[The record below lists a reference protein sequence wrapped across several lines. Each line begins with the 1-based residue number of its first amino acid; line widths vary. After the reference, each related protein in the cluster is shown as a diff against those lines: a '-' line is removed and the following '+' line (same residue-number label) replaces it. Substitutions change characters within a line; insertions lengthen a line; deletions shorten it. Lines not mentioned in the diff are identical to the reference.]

1 MRAMLAMSLLLILTG
16 CATADFQP
24 YVGSNNLHEGQGG
37 TKLVV
42 DGVDFWANGSPPFKY
57 KIVGVITSQIGQ
69 GVGDEALIRDSVA
82 SKVKAVGGDAAIQM
96 SDSSSSNGIFQASP
110 TMFLAIGQKTM
121 SFEVIK
127 YIRSGQPTASN

>member
-1 MRAMLAMSLLLILTG
+1 MRAMLAIALLLILAG

-24 YVGSNNLHEGQGG
+24 YVGRNNLHEGQGG

-42 DGVDFWANGSPPFKY
+42 DGVDFWANGSPPLKY

-69 GVGDEALIRDSVA
+69 GAGDEDLIRDSVA
-82 SKVKAVGGDAAIQM
+82 SKVKEVGGDAVIQM
-96 SDSSSSNGIFQASP
+96 SDSNSSNGIFRASP
-110 TMFLAIGQKTM
+110 TMFLALGKKTM

-127 YIRSGQPTASN
+127 YLPSGQPTASN